1 MQEVERQPAQRPN
14 SQPGPSRARHGS
26 LDEAAASSADPRD
39 THPVAGG
46 LVSPSGV
53 ANLGNTC
60 FLSSLLQCLAAV
72 LPLSSMVDSSVHDP
86 LERALAQTLALIQR
100 GGGEVVRPWELWSC
114 LTRLQPGFATLAQ
127 QDLFECY

>member
-1 MQEVERQPAQRPN
+1 MQKVKRQPVQQPIA
-14 SQPGPSRARHGS
+14 QPGPSRARHGS
-26 LDEAAASSADPRD
+26 PDEAAVSSADPRD

-60 FLSSLLQCLAAV
+60 FFSSLLQCLAAV

-86 LERALAQTLALIQR
+86 LERALAQTLALILS
-100 GGGEVVRPWELWSC
+100 GGGEVVRPWEPWSC
-114 LTRLQPGFATLAQ
+114 
-127 QDLFECY
+127 